1 MVNEPRYDVKFFTK
15 KVDGNK
21 VTIVTYALRNEVVIY
36 GYFAF
41 EYVLEKGP
49 AKDYEID
56 LVEDDA
62 KLRQALIEAVKRFEA
77 LALEGIIGK
86 HVVRAVVRE
95 IDIEEM
101 SA

>member
-1 MVNEPRYDVKFFTK
+1 M
-15 KVDGNK
+15 
-21 VTIVTYALRNEVVIY
+21 TYVLHNEVVIY

-62 KLRQALIEAVKRFEA
+62 KLRQVLIEAVKRFEA
-77 LALEGIIGK
+77 RALEGTIGK
-86 HVVRAVVRE
+86 HIARVVVRE
-95 IDIEEM
+95 IDIEEV
-101 SA
+101 